1 MSGKGGSNRRRN
13 FRRRAREQNNWTED
27 PPVTRGAAPDRQRL
41 NAPEMPEQKKKADK
55 FRYDKTQGV
64 IYERP
69 KWTPVKAPAGPL
81 PSPDCPICGK
91 PIKDIGSAVT
101 EKNSGEPAHFD
112 CIIAKIAEQETLGPG
127 DRIAYIGGGRF
138 GVIHFNSPQDTRNFN
153 IKKIFE
159 WEDKENRAGWR
170 RGIADYF
177 SVT

>member
-13 FRRRAREQNNWTED
+13 FQRRTREQHNWVEE
-27 PPVTRGAAPDRQRL
+27 PPVSRRSAPDKERI
-41 NAPEMPEQKKKADK
+41 NAPDLSERKKKGEK
-55 FRYDKTQGV
+55 LRFDKTQGIV
-64 IYERP
+64 YERP
-69 KWTPVKAPAGPL
+69 KWTPIKLPTEPL

-91 PIKDIGSAVT
+91 PIKDISSAIT

-112 CIIAKIAEQETLGPG
+112 CIIAKIAEQETLEPG
-127 DRIAYIGGGRF
+127 DRITYIGGGRF
-138 GVIHFNSPQDTRNFN
+138 GVVHFNSPQDVRNFK

-170 RGIADYF
+170 SNIADHF